1 MLTADGRN
9 REAIEA
15 RIQLAHETAYGLMG
29 AGLHGLNGVNPGF
42 NVKVL
47 NTYVIIITRFT
58 FGLKALTLDR
68 NDINQFENSCRTYT
82 YQAVIIWLTQ
92 HLLQPSTWFSM

>member
-15 RIQLAHETAYGLMG
+15 RIQLAHETTYGLMG
-29 AGLHGLNGVNPGF
+29 AGLHGLNGVNLGF

-47 NTYVIIITRFT
+47 NTYVII
-58 FGLKALTLDR
+58 TLDR